1 MEAGKRS
8 INDIFNGNK
17 ILEIPFFQRSYVWDE
32 PEWERFLSD
41 MEFVSQNNKPYFLGS
56 IILKQQMTNSQQ
68 SVGDRRTVIDGQQR
82 LTTINIF
89 FKLLSMK
96 TNNTYLSDLFRLPMK
111 NKEIALLHNR
121 NNVSTFNRILDLTKE
136 EKLTGNDNVT
146 RAYTYFSEK
155 TDIAKLNFQNIL
167 TNMMFVGI
175 DLGID
180 DDEQRIFDTINSLGV
195 KLTTAELLKNYFFGR
210 NDIQLYLDYWQSVFE
225 KDTETKDYWDNEIFA
240 GRLKRSFLDLF
251 FYSYL
256 QIKIQDP
263 LLNVKA
269 EDKTE
274 FSKVEGLFESY
285 KRFIKDY
292 GIDKLELICEVK
304 EYAKVFIDN
313 FDTDIVDSEL
323 PASYGIERIN
333 AIIFG
338 LESTT
343 LIPYVLYV
351 LKNVDDEKERNSI
364 FAYLESYI
372 MRRMV
377 CHANTK
383 NYNQLFSER
392 FISNNFLT
400 LQDIKDFINLRSDKV
415 NFMPTDIELKE
426 GFIQSKLVNK
436 QSTGILYFIETK
448 IRNRQLHSTSLLGL
462 NRYSLEHV
470 MPKKWENNW
479 AALQTEDEIYYR
491 NRKLL
496 TLGNL
501 TIITASLNSSIRDGN
516 WDVKRNGKGNKRG
529 LNYYATGLETFSQY
543 LNLPEWNED
552 IINER
557 ADYLYTKAVEM
568 WSI

>member
-195 KLTTAELLKNYFFGR
+195 KLTTAELLKNR
-210 NDIQLYLDYWQSVFE
+210 N
-225 KDTETKDYWDNEIFA
+225 
-240 GRLKRSFLDLF
+240 
-251 FYSYL
+251 
-256 QIKIQDP
+256 
-263 LLNVKA
+263 
-269 EDKTE
+269 
-274 FSKVEGLFESY
+274 
-285 KRFIKDY
+285 
-292 GIDKLELICEVK
+292 
-304 EYAKVFIDN
+304 
-313 FDTDIVDSEL
+313 
-323 PASYGIERIN
+323 
-333 AIIFG
+333 
-338 LESTT
+338 
-343 LIPYVLYV
+343 
-351 LKNVDDEKERNSI
+351 
-364 FAYLESYI
+364 
-372 MRRMV
+372 
-377 CHANTK
+377 
-383 NYNQLFSER
+383 
-392 FISNNFLT
+392 
-400 LQDIKDFINLRSDKV
+400 
-415 NFMPTDIELKE
+415 
-426 GFIQSKLVNK
+426 
-436 QSTGILYFIETK
+436 
-448 IRNRQLHSTSLLGL
+448 
-462 NRYSLEHV
+462 
-470 MPKKWENNW
+470 
-479 AALQTEDEIYYR
+479 
-491 NRKLL
+491 
-496 TLGNL
+496 
-501 TIITASLNSSIRDGN
+501 
-516 WDVKRNGKGNKRG
+516 
-529 LNYYATGLETFSQY
+529 
-543 LNLPEWNED
+543 
-552 IINER
+552 
-557 ADYLYTKAVEM
+557 
-568 WSI
+568 